1 MAKWPSILAIG
12 GGLLL
17 SSTQLSA
24 GSVCRPV
31 LTVKA
36 ATFTMPVN
44 LRRYWHA
51 IVSADASSCTTQS
64 GLFTMGFVRLA
75 ENGPDLSFVEP
86 FIWHVGENK
95 IRVEF
100 WADEAVGEHWIA
112 DVAPCRCLED

>member
-1 MAKWPSILAIG
+1 MGKWLLLAAA
-12 GGLLL
+12 GLLL
-17 SSTQLSA
+17 SPTPLAA

-36 ATFTMPVN
+36 VAFTTPVN

-51 IVSADASSCTTQS
+51 TVSADASSCATQS
-64 GLFTMGFVRLA
+64 GLFTIGFVRLA

-86 FIWHVGENK
+86 FIWRSGENTV
-95 IRVEF
+95 RVEF

-112 DVAPCRCLED
+112 DVAPCRCHPD